1 MRLSG
6 NPLKNIPAL
15 AAMQIDSAVCG
26 HTVSQQP
33 ASLSDIL
40 FFVSMQKQ
48 NCHKIVLV
56 SPISTTATF
65 LLADEGRDD

>member
-6 NPLKNIPAL
+6 NPPKNIPAL
-15 AAMQIDSAVCG
+15 AAMPIDSAIYG

-40 FFVSMQKQ
+40 FFVSIQKQ
-48 NCHKIVLV
+48 KL
-56 SPISTTATF
+56 P
-65 LLADEGRDD
+65 